1 MSASLFEIIQ
11 EGGDTFEGGL
21 ALSFD
26 FDFKLDFGFADAA
39 NVADGM
45 QFSDQSHTTSRHHGL
60 SKAHLVHA
68 IVYQH
73 LDIVHLNNLFPQVG
87 QQRKRKIS
95 VCDSALKLALLLG
108 ALHVNVYPLMV

>member
-1 MSASLFEIIQ
+1 MKYHTPFPLDYKSPKEQYLQVLFEIIQ

-45 QFSDQSHTTSRHHGL
+45 QFSSQSHTTSRHHGL

-68 IVYQH
+68 IVHQH
-73 LDIVHLNNLFPQVG
+73 LDVVHLNNLLPQV
-87 QQRKRKIS
+87 R
-95 VCDSALKLALLLG
+95 
-108 ALHVNVYPLMV
+108 